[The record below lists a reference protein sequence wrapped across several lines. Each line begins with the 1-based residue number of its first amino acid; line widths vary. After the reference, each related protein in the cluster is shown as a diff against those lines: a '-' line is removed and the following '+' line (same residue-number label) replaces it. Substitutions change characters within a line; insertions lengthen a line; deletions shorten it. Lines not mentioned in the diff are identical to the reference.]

1 MKSMTGYGKGV
12 ASNGEMQLTVELKS
26 VNHRFLDIN
35 TKIPRSF
42 IAHEDVIR
50 SVLSQNVSRGHVDVF
65 INVDQLSQTPRTV
78 TADVALALGYVQAA
92 TQLAQQT
99 GLKNDFQVNSLMKS
113 PDVIKV
119 EQVEQDD
126 EVVRQLLQEALTI
139 AVDKLNEMRQV
150 EGAKLIADLNAKI
163 NHVEQLLNQLQQY
176 APEVV
181 VQYRQKLTQRM
192 QEELQGVEID
202 QARLL
207 NEVAFFT
214 DKANVDE
221 EITRLHCHIQ
231 NARDILK
238 LTQPIGRK
246 LDFLVQEFNREAN
259 TICSKSN
266 NVALTN
272 LALEIKNEIEKIR
285 EQVQNLE

>member
-1 MKSMTGYGKGV
+1 MKSITRYGKGV

-192 QEELQGVEID
+192 QEALQGVEID

>member
-12 ASNGEMQLTVELKS
+12 SCNEEMQLTVELKS

-35 TKIPRSF
+35 TKIPRAF

-50 SVLSQNVSRGHVDVF
+50 TVLSENLSRGHVDVF
-65 INVDQLSQTPRTV
+65 INVEQLSQRPRKV
-78 TADVALALGYVQAA
+78 TADMGLAMGYVQV
-92 TQLAQQT
+92 AQQLSEET

-113 PDVIKV
+113 PDVISV

-126 EVVRQLLQEALTI
+126 DAIRQLLQQALTQ
-139 AVDKLNEMRQV
+139 AVEKLNQMRKV
-150 EGAKLIADLNAKI
+150 EGEKLIADLKGKI
-163 NHVEQLLNQLQQY
+163 NKVEDLLNQLQAY

-181 VQYRQKLTQRM
+181 SQYRQKLYQRM
-192 QEELQGVEID
+192 QDALQGVEVD
-202 QARLL
+202 QAKLL

-214 DKANVDE
+214 DKSNVDE
-221 EITRLHCHIQ
+221 EITRLHCHID
-231 NARDILK
+231 NARQILA

>member
-192 QEELQGVEID
+192 QEALQGVEID

>member
-12 ASNGEMQLTVELKS
+12 SANQEMQLTVELKS

-35 TKIPRSF
+35 TKIPRAF

-50 SVLSQNVSRGHVDVF
+50 NVLSANLSRGHVDVF
-65 INVDQLSQTPRTV
+65 INVEQLAQRRRKV
-78 TADVALALGYVQAA
+78 TADMGLALGYVEVAN
-92 TQLAQQT
+92 QLAQET

-113 PDVIKV
+113 PDVISV

-126 EVVRQLLQEALTI
+126 QAIRTLLQQALTE
-139 AVDKLNEMRQV
+139 AVEKLNQMRQV
-150 EGAKLIADLNAKI
+150 EGAKLIADLNDKI
-163 NHVEQLLNQLQQY
+163 NHVEDLLNQLQAF

-181 VQYRQKLTQRM
+181 TQYRQKLYQRM
-192 QEELQGVEID
+192 QEALQGVEVD
-202 QARLL
+202 QAKLL

-214 DKANVDE
+214 DKSNVDE
-221 EITRLHCHIQ
+221 EITRLHCHID
-231 NARDILK
+231 NARQILK

>member
-12 ASNGEMQLTVELKS
+12 SANQEMQLTVELKS

-50 SVLSQNVSRGHVDVF
+50 SVLSSNVSRGHVDVF
-65 INVDQLSQTPRTV
+65 INVEQTSERPRV
-78 TADVALALGYVQAA
+78 VSADIGLALGYMQVAN
-92 TQLAQQT
+92 QLAQET

-119 EQVEQDD
+119 EQAEQD
-126 EVVRQLLQEALTI
+126 EEAIRELLQQALQI
-139 AVDKLNEMRQV
+139 AVEKLNEMRLV
-150 EGAKLIADLNAKI
+150 EGQKLIADLSLKI
-163 NHVEQLLNQLQQY
+163 NHVEQLLNQVQEF
-176 APEVV
+176 APQVV
-181 VQYRQKLTQRM
+181 AQYRTKLLQRM
-192 QEELQGVEID
+192 QEALDNVEVD

-214 DKANVDE
+214 DKCNVDE

-231 NARDILK
+231 NAREILK

-266 NVALTN
+266 NVTLTN
-272 LALEIKNEIEKIR
+272 IALEIKNEIEKIR